1 MSASSAFGTSAFT
14 FTVRLASSAAGLMN
28 ETFPANSGPGSASL
42 VKANGWPTF
51 SSAIRADGTFAV
63 SSRTRLSTI
72 RNIGGGFPM
81 FST

>member
-1 MSASSAFGTSAFT
+1 MFGTSAFT

-28 ETFPANSGPGSASL
+28 ETFPENVRPCRASL

-51 SSAIRADGTFAV
+51 RADIRADGTFAV
-63 SSRTRLSTI
+63 SSRTRLSTT
-72 RNIGGGFPM
+72 RNIGAGFPM